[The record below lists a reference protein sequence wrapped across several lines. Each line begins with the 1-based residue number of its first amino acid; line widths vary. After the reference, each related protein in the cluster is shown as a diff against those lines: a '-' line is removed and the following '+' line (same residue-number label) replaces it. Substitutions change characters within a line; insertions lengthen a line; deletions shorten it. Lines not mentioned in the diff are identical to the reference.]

1 MSMSGK
7 SEKVLSP
14 PHADKANE
22 ALEAGQV
29 TEDVYIDPEV
39 ERRTIAKFDLYMMPQ
54 MMILQ
59 IVSYLDRT
67 NIGISFRLAIIDPTT
82 SVCYANI
89 LQQVMPKSSAL
100 LKI

>member
-67 NIGISFRLAIIDPTT
+67 NIGISFRFSYHRSDDECMLTF
-82 SVCYANI
+82 SK
-89 LQQVMPKSSAL
+89 QVMPKSSAL